1 MNYNIFCASPSN
13 QTSSATIEF
22 YVKKN
27 GNSISR
33 LHNKKGYGNMG
44 DDQQVV
50 NLAFTEQFSLGDEI
64 TLFVQ
69 AVTVDWQIYGG
80 HTTFSG
86 FLVG

>member
-1 MNYNIFCASPSN
+1 
-13 QTSSATIEF
+13 
-22 YVKKN
+22 
-27 GNSISR
+27 
-33 LHNKKGYGNMG
+33 MG

-50 NLAFTEQFSLGDEI
+50 NLAFTEQFSANDEI